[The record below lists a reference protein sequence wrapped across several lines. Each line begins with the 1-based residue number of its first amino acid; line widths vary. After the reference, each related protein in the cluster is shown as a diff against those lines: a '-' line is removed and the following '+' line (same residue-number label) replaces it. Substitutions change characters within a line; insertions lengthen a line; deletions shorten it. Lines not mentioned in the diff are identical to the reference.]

1 MKAKE
6 LVGKLVTS
14 NYLERRRIFPS
25 GFPSGAKFKVVGYE
39 CDLGW
44 AIIDADSWGWQ
55 SLDMHDCVTEK
66 CKTYWYLRPCEITK
80 VL

>member
-1 MKAKE
+1 MKAKD

-14 NYLERRRIFPS
+14 NYLESRRIFPS
-25 GFPSGAKFKVVGYE
+25 GATFKVVGYE

-44 AIIDADSWGWQ
+44 VIIDADLWGWQ
-55 SLDMHDCVTEK
+55 GLDMYDCVTEK

>member
-1 MKAKE
+1 MKAKD

-14 NYLERRRIFPS
+14 NYLESRRV
-25 GFPSGAKFKVVGYE
+25 FPSGAKFKVVGYE
-39 CDLGW
+39 CELNW
-44 AIIDADSWGWQ
+44 VIIDADLWGWQ
-55 SLDMHDCVTEK
+55 GLDMYDCVTEK